1 MATGRV
7 PTTANSPLTAKGD
20 LFGYST
26 TQARV
31 AVGNDGETLVAD
43 SSTSTGL
50 RYQANFAAGKNK
62 IINGD
67 FAINQRG
74 FSSESGGTNYAADR
88 WKYNGSVS
96 TWTGSINTFTPGT
109 APVSGYEGKNYL
121 RMVTSGQSGTGAYA
135 AFTTRVEDV
144 RTFAGQTTT
153 LSFWAKASSGTPYVA
168 ADWLQLFG
176 TGGSSAVIGTGQKVA
191 ITTSWARYSFT
202 FAIDSVAGK
211 TISTSGDSS
220 VQIEIFTS
228 AGTDY
233 NTRAASMGIQSAT
246 IDIWGVQWEAGSVAT
261 SFQTATG
268 TIQGELAAC
277 QRYYTRESVTT
288 TYAYFRS
295 SGNAT
300 NTTQARIIVP
310 LPVQMRTKPSAM
322 DIGGLLAVSDGVNL
336 YSTGSFVLSANCTT
350 QNAQV
355 EYTHGSAVFTQYRY
369 ESLQDNNNGS
379 TYLGFSAEL

>member
-1 MATGRV
+1 MATISNTPRPGYV
-7 PTTANSPLTAKGD
+7 WDATDNVWYPIGVGAHQHTNAADTPAVMP
-20 LFGYST
+20 YST
-26 TQARV
+26 YA
-31 AVGNDGETLVAD
+31 
-43 SSTSTGL
+43 
-50 RYQANFAAGKNK
+50 AAGKNK

-135 AFTTRVEDV
+135 SFTTRVEDV

-176 TGGSSAVIGTGQKVA
+176 TGGSSTVIGTGQKVA

-202 FAIDSVAGK
+202 FNIDSVAGK
-211 TISTSGDSS
+211 TISTSNDSS
-220 VQIEIFTS
+220 VQIEIWTS

-246 IDIWGVQWEAGSVAT
+246 IDIWGVQWEAGSTVTA
-261 SFQTATG
+261 FQTATG
-268 TIQGELAAC
+268 NPASELAAC
-277 QRYYTRESVTT
+277 QRYYYR
-288 TYAYFRS
+288 ANA
-295 SGNAT
+295 SGNAYT
-300 NTTQARIIVP
+300 QFGYGNAWSTTDIMLQVK
-310 LPVQMRTKPSAM
+310 LPVSMRTKPATLETST
-322 DIGGLLAVSDGVNL
+322 LLASDGYTNL
-336 YSTGSFVLSANCTT
+336 PITSPTLGASSTPDLLFFTGTVSGATAYRPYQLCANNSTSAY
-350 QNAQV
+350 V
-355 EYTHGSAVFTQYRY
+355 GVS
-369 ESLQDNNNGS
+369 S
-379 TYLGFSAEL
+379 EL